1 MFSCTCNNGW
11 TGDACAQNIDDCSPQ
26 LCHNGGTCVVSR
38 YMRMCTYVCNMLY
51 ITSSLWN
58 KGCNMCVCSEYVLLD
73 VLLIMIVSLQD
84 LVGGYQCNCAS
95 GYYGDQ
101 CDFEHDECASSPC
114 VNGICHVRVYYRD
127 GTIDII
133 I

>member
-1 MFSCTCNNGW
+1 
-11 TGDACAQNIDDCSPQ
+11 
-26 LCHNGGTCVVSR
+26 
-38 YMRMCTYVCNMLY
+38 
-51 ITSSLWN
+51 
-58 KGCNMCVCSEYVLLD
+58 MCVCSEYVLLD

-133 I
+133 IQLYCSLLTQYVVCYKHQCVNKGCEYSYCIV